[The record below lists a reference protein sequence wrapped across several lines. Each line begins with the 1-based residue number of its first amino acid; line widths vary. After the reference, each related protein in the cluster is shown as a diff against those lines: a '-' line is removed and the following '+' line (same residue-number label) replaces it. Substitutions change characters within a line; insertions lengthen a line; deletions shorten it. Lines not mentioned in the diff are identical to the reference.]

1 MEHVIAE
8 GLFAEPITAEQIAEN
23 VRENRACLTSHRVR
37 HLRSCIS
44 LDGRR
49 TICEYEAPDAEAV
62 RTLGKQLGIHYE
74 RVWTAT
80 VIETGSRE
88 KETV

>member
-8 GLFAEPITAEQIAEN
+8 RLFAEPITGEMIEAMM
-23 VRENRACLTSHRVR
+23 RENRACLTSHRVR
-37 HLRSCIS
+37 HLRSYIS
-44 LDGRR
+44 PDGRR

-62 RTLGKQLGIHYE
+62 RALSERLGVPYE

-80 VIETGSRE
+80 ILETGSRE
-88 KETV
+88 